1 MGLPAPIL
9 SGPSI
14 LYLGLAAHKYSN
26 KVHLSM
32 LLLEE
37 MLCMKWREYRPPFT
51 HPTWHWQI
59 YRNIYDCTS
68 LLSSTFALTLAFSC
82 LLIGFIPSD
91 IFNQPRLLWADWQ
104 IGSVITTT
112 QHARWGQF
120 FILKKIQKKKK
131 NGTLT
136 QWHLHKDICV
146 HRSMTAHMHKGTVW
160 YGSRV
165 WPAVWACYGHCGFA
179 LWSSALCVLFT
190 ADRKF
195 H

>member
-37 MLCMKWREYRPPFT
+37 MLWMKWREYRPPFT
-51 HPTWHWQI
+51 HPTWHWQL
-59 YRNIYDCTS
+59 YRNVYHYTS
-68 LLSSTFALTLAFSC
+68 PLCSTFAPTRAFSC

-112 QHARWGQF
+112 KHARWGQF
-120 FILKKIQKKKK
+120 YLKRWH
-131 NGTLT
+131 TRT
-136 QWHLHKDICV
+136 QWHLHLDICV
-146 HRSMTAHMHKGTVW
+146 HRSMTAHMHTGTVW
-160 YGSRV
+160 YDSHV
-165 WPAVWACYGHCGFA
+165 WPAVWACYGHCDLLSGH
-179 LWSSALCVLFT
+179 LSRVSTICPLFMN
-190 ADRKF
+190 
-195 H
+195 